1 MMIMFSINA
10 RPVISFAL
18 LVLVLLLPRPAAAE
32 KSFSYESRG
41 RKYTIKT
48 VANTQNYV
56 SFPPLQRHW
65 LYKPSVTKVQ
75 QADGS
80 FKWIML
86 FAANTQSGVGH
97 IPVRNNS
104 EAIFISESSNGV
116 SFTQPTLLLNMA
128 TNLCDMAGAATV
140 FDGSQW
146 HIFTQAVMRTSSNSD
161 CGTTLL
167 NARIFEAVGGNQ
179 YGLRD
184 QFGQSLVSWRGGN
197 ESATPLISSIGGS
210 ATAGIGEAQQWFRAE
225 PHSSGRLNGFVNDW
239 ALPAGGNQLFFS
251 LSHLDNTIFQE
262 QGFDVANSN
271 VPGAEYELAT
281 PDVILNGSF
290 DEAILGKPALGFQSS
305 CEQQSDA
312 IERPHGVGFYP
323 SLPPSDPSDARY
335 FVGELESGTGRMFR
349 PRFARNPYG
358 TLDLDPSSTPTR
370 KVWKTF
376 IYYNDQKVRTI
387 CGAGVDPFPKPGNQ
401 NPAYHRFAVSEI
413 EIWEEAIPA
422 PPAIT
427 EMSPAIGIGVDQVFR
442 VVAGGTGLTKINLL
456 INKVLDGNNSCFLA
470 YVTNDRLIVL
480 VEDNGADA
488 KIMSIDDPD
497 LNKTISNSRCIV
509 RRSGSQV
516 SWVGGQLTLD
526 LNMSFTAAH
535 VGGHAAYAYATA
547 GAVYSSWK
555 VFGAWTVPSTTTYPR
570 VEGQV
575 EPAIGSGSGNTF
587 SVTYRDQTS
596 GQNFGAQWLLINST
610 LDGAAACYVSYYQGY
625 IYLTDDAG
633 PPNSQYALV
642 SAGGVLQNSQCSISV
657 GGVQSTIVG
666 QDATLSV
673 PITFKSPAF
682 SGTKIV
688 YAAAQVLATGQTT
701 SWQASGLWFVP

>member
-1 MMIMFSINA
+1 MSTILIRASSA
-10 RPVISFAL
+10 ATLVL
-18 LVLVLLLPRPAAAE
+18 LVFVLLLPTPAAAE
-32 KSFSYESRG
+32 KSFSFESRG

-48 VANTQNYV
+48 IANTQNYV
-56 SFPPLQRHW
+56 SFPIPQRHW
-65 LYKPSVTKVQ
+65 LYKPSVTKVP

-86 FAANTQSGVGH
+86 FASNTRSGIGH
-97 IPVRNNS
+97 YPLQPNS
-104 EAIFISESSNGV
+104 EAIFISESSDGV
-116 SFTQPTLLLNMA
+116 RFSAPSVLLNMA
-128 TNLCDMAGAATV
+128 SNLCDMAGAATV

-146 HIFTQAVMRTSSNSD
+146 HIFTQAVVTAGSD
-161 CGTTLL
+161 CWPELL
-167 NARIFEAVGGNQ
+167 NARVFEAVGGNQ
-179 YGLRD
+179 YGVRD
-184 QFGQSLVSWRGGN
+184 QFGQALVSWRGGN
-197 ESATPLISSIGGS
+197 GSAIPLISSTGGS
-210 ATAGIGEAQQWFRAE
+210 STPGIGEAQQWFRAE
-225 PHSSGRLNGFVNDW
+225 PYTSVLLNGFVNDW
-239 ALPAGGNQLFFS
+239 AAPVGGNQKFYS
-251 LSHLDNTIFQE
+251 YNHLTNTIIQE
-262 QGFDVANSN
+262 QGFDVAARQF
-271 VPGAEYELAT
+271 PGGQWELAT

-305 CEQQSDA
+305 CDVQSDA

-323 SLPPSDPSDARY
+323 SLPPSDPSDARH

-349 PRFARNPYG
+349 PRLARNPYG
-358 TLDLDPSSTPTR
+358 ALDLDPSSTPTR

-376 IYYNDQKVRTI
+376 VHYNDQKVRSS
-387 CGAGVDPFPKPGNQ
+387 CSAGVNPFPNPTNP
-401 NPAYHRFAVSEI
+401 NPAYHRYAVSEI

-422 PPAIT
+422 PPTIT
-427 EMSPAIGIGVDQVFR
+427 EMSPPVGIGTDQVFR

-456 INKVLDGNNSCFLA
+456 INKALDGSASCFLA

-480 VEDNGADA
+480 VEDNGVDA
-488 KIMSIDDPD
+488 KIMSMDDPD

-516 SWVGGQLTLD
+516 SWVGGQLTVD
-526 LNMSFTAAH
+526 LNMSFTSTH

-547 GAVYSSWK
+547 GEVYSPWK
-555 VFGAWTVPSTTTYPR
+555 VVGAWTVPSATSYPR

-575 EPAIGSGSGNTF
+575 EPAIGSGSGNIF

-596 GQNFGAQWLLINST
+596 GHNFGAQWVLINSA
-610 LDGAAACYVSYYQGY
+610 LDGAGACYVSYYQGY
-625 IYLTDDAG
+625 IFLTADAG
-633 PPNSQYALV
+633 PPVTQSKLV
-642 SAGGVLQNSQCSISV
+642 SEGGVLENSRCIISV

-682 SGTKIV
+682 SGTRIV

-701 SWQASGLWFVP
+701 SWQASGLWSVP